1 MHPNYQGRSPFFVA
15 CQRRNLDI
23 LRIFEEWKTQAI
35 MVQDFLGENMLF
47 VCAREGDVE
56 IFNWFGGSNN
66 FYRARGQQNYKGH
79 TVEYVVC
86 IAGKTGI
93 VEEIRP
99 KLDTKDYYGNLPLHY
114 TIANDDEQM
123 VRKYFTN
130 GKAYFDL
137 RNFKYETIFHT
148 AAKHN
153 SEASMRALLG
163 RSVFLDALVRRDFK
177 GDTPLHTAAK
187 AGSLQILEMY
197 LTAATPAFL
206 ELQNDFGLTPLQSVK
221 EKISLIYEKIADLNT
236 RKKELAA

>member
-1 MHPNYQGRSPFFVA
+1 
-15 CQRRNLDI
+15 
-23 LRIFEEWKTQAI
+23 
-35 MVQDFLGENMLF
+35 MVQDYLGENMLF

-79 TVEYVVC
+79 TIEHIVC

-114 TIANDDEQM
+114 TIASDDEQM

-130 GKAYFDL
+130 GKAYFDI

-148 AAKHN
+148 AAKHD
-153 SEASMRALLG
+153 SEDSMRAILG
-163 RSVFLDALVRRDFK
+163 RAVFLEELIKRDFK

-187 AGSLQILEMY
+187 SGSTKILQFFLS
-197 LTAATPAFL
+197 ACTPAFL
-206 ELQNDFGLTPLQSVK
+206 E
-221 EKISLIYEKIADLNT
+221 I
-236 RKKELAA
+236 